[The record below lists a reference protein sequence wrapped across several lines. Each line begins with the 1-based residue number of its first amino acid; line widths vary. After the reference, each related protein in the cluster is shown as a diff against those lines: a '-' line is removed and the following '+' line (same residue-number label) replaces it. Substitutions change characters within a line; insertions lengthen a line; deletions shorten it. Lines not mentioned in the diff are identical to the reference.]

1 MRKRW
6 TVTILTLGTL
16 GSSGCVAWRVQT
28 APPAEVVAD
37 PKVEVVKVTQTNQTE
52 LLVYQPRVANDT
64 LTGLPTELAIQKV
77 SIPVSDI
84 TSVATR
90 YRHIG
95 KTLLAALAIGGG
107 LLVYTLLQG
116 LNQGF

>member
-1 MRKRW
+1 MRQRW
-6 TVTILTLGTL
+6 IVTIMALGTL

-28 APPAEVVAD
+28 GSPAEIVAN
-37 PKVEVVKVTQTNQTE
+37 PKVEVIKVTQANETE
-52 LLVYQPRVANDT
+52 LLVYQPRVQNDT

-95 KTLLAALAIGGG
+95 KTMLAVLAIGGG
-107 LLVYTLLQG
+107 VIVYSLLQG